1 MNVVV
6 SPHAKKQLKKLPKI
20 IQLTIV
26 KRLKALRNPSS
37 VEAKKLQGYKDIF
50 RTRVGSCRIIY
61 RKKPDVVYVIL
72 IAQRKEA
79 YLLTRKILG

>member
-50 RTRVGSCRIIY
+50 RTRVGSYRIIY
-61 RKKPDVVYVIL
+61 RKMPDVVYVIL
-72 IAQRKEA
+72 IAPRKEA

>member
-37 VEAKKLQGYKDIF
+37 VEAKKLQGCKDIF
-50 RTRVGSCRIIY
+50 RTRVGSYRIIY
-61 RKKPDVVYVIL
+61 RKRPDVVHVIL